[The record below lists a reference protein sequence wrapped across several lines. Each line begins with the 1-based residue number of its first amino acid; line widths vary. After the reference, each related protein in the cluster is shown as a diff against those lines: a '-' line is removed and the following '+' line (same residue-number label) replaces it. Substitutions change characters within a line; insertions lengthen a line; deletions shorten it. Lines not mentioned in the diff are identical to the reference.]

1 MDKFNAVIDF
11 LMTYKLVFTAL
22 ILLVMGLA
30 RSFLLRLIRG
40 DVSFLS
46 EDQRKWMS
54 RTKNGMFAST
64 LLVLFVL
71 WQSEI
76 SQFALSVTAIAV
88 AIVVASKEIILCL
101 TGSIQRASS
110 RSFRVGDWIEVGQL
124 SGEVIDHN
132 MMATVIQEIDLLH
145 GQYHYTGKTATLPNS
160 MFFTYP
166 VKNLNFM
173 KRYVF
178 HNFNIIVPHFV
189 NLYPL
194 LPDLYLRINEHF
206 SHFIDVARRYNS
218 MIEKHAG
225 VDLPSAEPHIDIGSA
240 GAGEQSVHFMIFCP
254 TEKANE
260 FEQKIRQDFMELFT
274 LAYPT
279 LCEKTALTPP
289 SDEVVVDD
297 IKETEKKKPVKQTP
311 NQGPLATKMRYYMTS
326 LLRR

>member
-1 MDKFNAVIDF
+1 MDKFNAVVAF

-22 ILLVMGLA
+22 IFLVMGIT
-30 RSFLLRLIRG
+30 RRFLLSMIRG

-46 EDQRKWMS
+46 DDQRKWMS
-54 RTKNGMFAST
+54 RTKNGVFAGT
-64 LLVLFVL
+64 LIALFIL

-76 SQFALSVTAIAV
+76 NEFALSVTAIAV

-124 SGEVIDHN
+124 CGEVIDHN

-178 HNFNIIVPHFV
+178 HNFKIVVPHFV
-189 NLYPL
+189 NLFPL
-194 LPDLYLRINEHF
+194 LPELRTRIQEHF

-225 VDLPSAEPHIDIGSA
+225 VDLPSAEPHIEITSTN
-240 GAGEQSVHFMIFCP
+240 AGELVVHFMIFCP
-254 TEKANE
+254 TERANQ
-260 FEQKIRQDFMELFT
+260 FEQMIRQDFMEIFAHAFPDLSAT
-274 LAYPT
+274 PNVA
-279 LCEKTALTPP
+279 ELTT
-289 SDEVVVDD
+289 EV
-297 IKETEKKKPVKQTP
+297 IESEEEPLKKKFKP
-311 NQGPLATKMRYYMTS
+311 QGALMLKVRNYVNTFWNK
-326 LLRR
+326 